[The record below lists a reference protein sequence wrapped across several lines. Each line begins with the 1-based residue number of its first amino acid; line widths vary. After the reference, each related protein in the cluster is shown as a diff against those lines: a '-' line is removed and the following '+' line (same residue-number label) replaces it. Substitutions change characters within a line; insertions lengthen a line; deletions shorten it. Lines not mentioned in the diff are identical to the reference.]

1 MAEIA
6 NTHHANHHALRHV
19 IDAWAAVMQQIRAV
33 MAERK
38 VHPSHAVVLVPYA
51 QVIQEARQAWIAT
64 ADRSSL
70 ASSGASSGASVGA
83 SAATAAFLPR
93 FESTMNWARGLGG
106 FLPTGDDLRLDAA
119 FDAITARSL
128 LQRAGLA
135 DHSTMLAPKLM
146 EAAWSLAS
154 VAAAQTPQQRGD
166 WGTRMAQDLY
176 VGLNQPV
183 LAFEAALG
191 RIALAWVS
199 TSAYVTDVLHKA
211 EPPLLVVVD
220 GIQSEPLLDALA
232 QRLGPRCVRA
242 TLRGAFE
249 AFDEGNINLHAAT
262 DFEDEAERA
271 AACVLRQ
278 LNLGRASLAPVA
290 LVALDRQLTRR
301 IRAMLGELGV
311 AIRDET
317 GWKLSTTRAAATLMG
332 LLRASRWDA
341 STDDVLDWLKN
352 SPAFLAPSSADAA
365 RGAPLSVL
373 ERELRKIGLR
383 NWPGEAVR
391 YAGLGARLGAPG
403 QQIIGRANTLRSG
416 LQAARSLRQWLS
428 DLRAALFASG
438 QWAALAHDAAGRAVL
453 EALGLPVNG
462 GAATAAGGLGNEGGN
477 VDDMLDAVS
486 DDFPGYA
493 MRLTASEFSAWAA
506 QTLEAENF
514 SAPHPE
520 KAQVVI
526 LPLSQLLGRPSS
538 AVVLAGCNETHLPVS
553 PEPPGAWTPHQ
564 RVALGLPARADLAA
578 ALRRS
583 WGCALGSPQLD
594 VLWRTSEGGERC
606 LPSGLV
612 QELMRLRGLE
622 GLADDPRTP
631 RELQTNPLQMPRP
644 SGSALPVA
652 RLSAT
657 AYEDLR
663 RCPYRFFAL
672 RQLKLAQDDEL
683 DTDVGKRD
691 FGNWLHRLLF
701 HFQAALNQVPDADR
715 AAQEAMINQAASQAT
730 KDFALS
736 AAEFLP
742 FAASWPRVRAG
753 YLDWLA
759 LHRAAG
765 NRFVEGEVWKEIR
778 LGPVTLVGKLDRI
791 DRQADAKLLV
801 MDYKTESRT
810 LTAAR
815 VNAGNEDT
823 QLAFYAALIDADEGA
838 DQGAS
843 ASGDTDAITAA
854 YVNVGEKDHTKSYPQ
869 PDIVALRAQLA
880 EGILEDMQ
888 GIADGKPMPA
898 MGEGFACEFC
908 AAKGLC
914 RKDFWT

>member
-6 NTHHANHHALRHV
+6 KTHHALG
-19 IDAWAAVMQQIRAV
+19 AWAVVMGQIRAA
-33 MAERK
+33 MSERT

-51 QVIQEARQAWIAT
+51 QLIHEARRAWIAT
-64 ADRSSL
+64 ADTL
-70 ASSGASSGASVGA
+70 GVA
-83 SAATAAFLPR
+83 SAGTAAFLPR

-135 DHSTMLAPKLM
+135 EHSAMLAPKLM
-146 EAAWSLAS
+146 EAAWSLAA
-154 VAAAQTPQQRGD
+154 VAAAVAPEQRGD
-166 WGTRMAQDLY
+166 WGVRSAQDLFA
-176 VGLNQPV
+176 GLNEPV

-211 EPPLLVVVD
+211 EPPLLVIVD
-220 GIQSEPLLDALA
+220 GFQSEPLLSALA

-242 TLRGAFE
+242 TLPGAYG
-249 AFDEGNINLHAAT
+249 EGDVNLHAAT
-262 DFEDEAERA
+262 DFEDEAERT

-278 LNLGRASLAPVA
+278 LNQGAVPVA

-301 IRAMLGELGV
+301 VRALLGELGV

-317 GWKLSTTRAAATLMG
+317 GWKISTTRAAATLMS

-352 SPAFLAPSSADAA
+352 APAFLAPALADAEH
-365 RGAPLSVL
+365 GATLAVL
-373 ERELRKIGLR
+373 ERELRKIGVR
-383 NWPGEAVR
+383 NWPGEAAQH
-391 YAGLGARLGAPG
+391 AGLGAGSSAKLSATS
-403 QQIIGRANTLRSG
+403 QQLIQRANSLRIS
-416 LQAARSLRQWLS
+416 LQPSRLLRQWLS
-428 DLRAALFASG
+428 DLRSALVATG
-438 QWAALAHDAAGRAVL
+438 QWAALAHDAAGRAAL
-453 EALGLPVNG
+453 EALGLPVNSD
-462 GAATAAGGLGNEGGN
+462 AVAGVGDPGRESDNF
-477 VDDMLDAVS
+477 DDTLDAVA

-506 QTLEAENF
+506 QTLEAANF
-514 SAPHPE
+514 SAPHPAD
-520 KAQVVI
+520 AQVVI
-526 LPLSQLLGRPSS
+526 LPLSQLLGRPLN
-538 AVVLAGCNETHLPVS
+538 AVVLAGCDEIHLPVS
-553 PEPPGAWTPHQ
+553 PEPPGAWTPPQ
-564 RVALGLPARADLAA
+564 RIALGLPTRADLAA
-578 ALRRS
+578 ALRQS
-583 WGCALGSPQLD
+583 WGCALMSPQLD

-606 LPSGLV
+606 LPSGFV
-612 QELMRLRGLE
+612 QELLRLRGPE
-622 GLADDPRTP
+622 GLADDPRTT
-631 RELQTNPLQMPRP
+631 RDLQTNASSMPRP
-644 SGSALPVA
+644 SGQALPVA

-683 DTDVGKRD
+683 DTDVDKRD

-701 HFQAALNQVPDADR
+701 HFQAALNLAPDADR
-715 AAQEAMINQAASQAT
+715 AAQEAMINRAASQAT
-730 KDFALS
+730 QDFALS

-759 LHRAAG
+759 EHRALG

-791 DRQADAKLLV
+791 DRQADGKLLV

-810 LTAAR
+810 LTAER
-815 VNAGNEDT
+815 IKAGNEDT
-823 QLAFYAALIDADEGA
+823 QLAFYAALIDV
-838 DQGAS
+838 
-843 ASGDTDAITAA
+843 DAIAAA
-854 YVNVGEKDHTKSYPQ
+854 YVNVGEKDDTKSYPQ

-888 GIADGKPMPA
+888 GIKDGKPMPA
-898 MGEGFACEFC
+898 MGECFACDFC
-908 AAKGLC
+908 NARGLC